1 MAVGSLV
8 IPTRGMSGPGGAQ
21 VLGLLYRMNNLRGSK
36 AMKWFL
42 YRMFN
47 LRETKAEFSLIPYSY

>member
-21 VLGLLYRMNNLRGSK
+21 VLWLLYRMNNLRGSK
-36 AMKWFL
+36 AMKWLL

-47 LRETKAEFSLIPYSY
+47 LRETKAMSFH